1 MNSTKLQRMD
11 RRSWIRSIVAL
22 LGVAGSA
29 IGLENFL
36 TTQARTSSKTYR
48 IGPMNQVFSKGA
60 RATVHLDGKPVL
72 LVRTTENVVAFDLT
86 CTHAGC
92 PLVYQDNAGRGCITC
107 ACHGGAFD
115 INGRP
120 VAGPPTVPLTRY
132 ACAFDNGDL
141 LVHITGATS

>member
-1 MNSTKLQRMD
+1 MDSTKLQRMD

-29 IGLENFL
+29 VGLQKFL
-36 TTQARTSSKTYR
+36 TTDKYTSSKTYR
-48 IGPMNQVFSKGA
+48 VGPLEQVLPQGA
-60 RATVHLDGKPVL
+60 RITTVHLDGKPVL
-72 LVRTTENVVAFDLT
+72 LVRRTEDVIAYDLT

-92 PLVYQDNAGRGCITC
+92 PLVYSASGGRITC

-115 INGRP
+115 INGKP

-132 ACAFDNGDL
+132 TCDVDNGDL
-141 LVHITGATS
+141 IVHITGATS

>member
-1 MNSTKLQRMD
+1 MESTKLQRMD
-11 RRSWIRSIVAL
+11 RRSWMRSIVAL

-29 IGLENFL
+29 VGLQKFL
-36 TTQARTSSKTYR
+36 STDKHTPSRTYR
-48 IGPMNQVFSKGA
+48 IGQLDQVFSQGA
-60 RATVHLDGKPVL
+60 RTTVHLDGKPVL
-72 LVRTTENVVAFDLT
+72 LVRRTEDVIAFDLT

-92 PLVYQDNAGRGCITC
+92 PLAYNAKAGRITC

-115 INGRP
+115 LNGKP

-132 ACAFDNGDL
+132 TCAFDNGDL

>member
-1 MNSTKLQRMD
+1 MDSTKLQRMD

-29 IGLENFL
+29 VGLNKFL
-36 TTQARTSSKTYR
+36 STEQHTSSRTYR
-48 IGPMNQVFSKGA
+48 IGVLDQVLPQGA
-60 RATVHLDGKPVL
+60 RTTVHLDGKPVL
-72 LVRTTENVVAFDLT
+72 LVRKSQDVIAFDLT

-92 PLVYQDNAGRGCITC
+92 PLAYNAKGGRISC

-115 INGRP
+115 LDGKP

-132 ACAFDNGDL
+132 MCAIDNGDL

>member
-1 MNSTKLQRMD
+1 MDSTKLQRMD

-29 IGLENFL
+29 VGLHTFL
-36 TTQARTSSKTYR
+36 TTDKRPSSKTYR
-48 IGPMNQVFSKGA
+48 IGPPEKVFSQGA
-60 RATVHLDGKPVL
+60 RTTVHLDGKPVL
-72 LVRTTENVVAFDLT
+72 LVRTGENVIAFDLT

-92 PLVYQDNAGRGCITC
+92 PLAYSAGSGRITC

-115 INGRP
+115 LNGRP

-132 ACAFDNGDL
+132 TCAIDNGDL
-141 LVHITGATS
+141 IVHITGATS

>member
-22 LGVAGSA
+22 LGVAGTA
-29 IGLENFL
+29 VGLEKFL
-36 TTQARTSSKTYR
+36 TPDKRTSNRTYR
-48 IGPMNQVFSKGA
+48 IGPLDQVFSKGA
-60 RATVHLDGKPVL
+60 RTTVHLDGKPVL
-72 LVRTTENVVAFDLT
+72 LVRRTEDVIAFDLT

-92 PLVYQDNAGRGCITC
+92 PLAYNAKGGNITC

-115 INGRP
+115 LNGKP

-141 LVHITGATS
+141 LVHVTGATS